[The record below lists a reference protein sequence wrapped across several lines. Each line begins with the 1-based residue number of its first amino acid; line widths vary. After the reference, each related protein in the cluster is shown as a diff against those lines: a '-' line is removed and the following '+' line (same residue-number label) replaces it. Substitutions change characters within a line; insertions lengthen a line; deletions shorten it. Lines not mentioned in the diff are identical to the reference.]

1 MRRTYWGNTMRKQLS
16 FLALAAFMAAAA
28 PADVVK
34 LTDGSSLS
42 GTVTELENGD
52 VKVATG
58 AGELTVAKDKIASIV
73 TEGSSSSAAAG
84 GSNEYVDKVLER
96 RRAYGNEDGI
106 PRSVNLQGNQLLFTV
121 GQLMNV
127 GDAFLVKD
135 AAGATLLSAADLAGT
150 SFGLAY
156 ATSFTDH
163 IALEYWGD
171 YSYVSKDY
179 SVSGSSANLK
189 LQRYNAGI
197 GPKVQFATR
206 VGRVESGMVLIPSIG
221 LTPVWSGANGESKA
235 GNGPATT
242 FNSSSIGASV
252 NGGLDFQFGGALL
265 SLKVRYLLT
274 NDVTGN
280 LKSNN
285 TSALLPQVGAGFS
298 F

>member
-1 MRRTYWGNTMRKQLS
+1 MRKQIS
-16 FLALAAFMAAAA
+16 ILALSAILAA
-28 PADVVK
+28 PAFADVVK
-34 LTDGSSLS
+34 LTDGSSLT
-42 GTVTELENGD
+42 GPVTQLDNGD

-58 AGELTVAKDKIASIV
+58 AGEITVAKDKIASII
-73 TEGSSSSAAAG
+73 TEGSPSSGGAG
-84 GSNEYVDKVLER
+84 SSNEYVEKVLER

-135 AAGATLLSAADLAGT
+135 AAGVTLLSAADLAGT

-156 ATSFTDH
+156 ALSFSDH
-163 IALEYWGD
+163 VALEYWGD

-179 SVSGSSANLK
+179 SVAGTGANLK
-189 LQRYNAGI
+189 LQRYNVGI
-197 GPKVQFATR
+197 GPKVQFASR

-221 LTPVWSGANGESKA
+221 LTPVWSGALGESKFGTSA
-235 GNGPATT
+235 ATT